1 MRRKFTYLLLS
12 AFLLVGGGQAMADRH
27 DNGGK
32 ARQEQRNNHRP
43 GNGGNPSGN
52 KNHNGSGNKNHN
64 AGNKNHNGGNK
75 NNGFGNKNHNGGSK
89 NHFGNDKKHDNKH
102 NDKHFGKP
110 GNQGHPGNQ
119 GRPGNQG
126 HGNQGRPGGGHD
138 NFRPG
143 GHKPGAPVPP
153 PAPVMRPGAGA
164 AFHPGPAMPPPPPPR
179 LPHMVNYATRGC
191 HDVAVWQVDAETFL
205 VKYRR
210 GGRWYTRYVYP
221 YAEEYGAPTLISVN
235 WQPLSPW
242 TLIPPIQLNIN
253 L

>member
-1 MRRKFTYLLLS
+1 MRRKFTYFLLS
-12 AFLLVGGGQAMADRH
+12 AFLLVGSGQAMADRH

-64 AGNKNHNGGNK
+64 AGGKNHNGGN
-75 NNGFGNKNHNGGSK
+75 K

-102 NDKHFGKP
+102 HNDKHFGKP
-110 GNQGHPGNQ
+110 GNHGHPGNQ
-119 GRPGNQG
+119 GKP
-126 HGNQGRPGGGHD
+126 GNQGRPGGGH
-138 NFRPG
+138 NAYRPG
-143 GHKPGAPVPP
+143 NGHHHGAPVPPPP

-164 AFHPGPAMPPPPPPR
+164 GFHPGPAMPPPPPPR

-191 HDVAVWQVDAETFL
+191 HDVAVWQVDAVTFL

-235 WQPLSPW
+235 WQPMSPW